1 MSEPRYRGESWQA
14 SILRA
19 DLEAAAARR
28 AEAERTEAERA
39 EADRADREAE
49 RATRDPLQFGTRPH
63 PQRDRPD
70 QSPVIQT
77 VVSPGTVSPSSG
89 VLDSTTR

>member
-39 EADRADREAE
+39 EAERADREAE

-63 PQRDRPD
+63 RNATGRI
-70 QSPVIQT
+70 SP
-77 VVSPGTVSPSSG
+77 P
-89 VLDSTTR
+89 

>member
-28 AEAERTEAERA
+28 AEAERAEAERA
-39 EADRADREAE
+39 EEIFMDAVAA
-49 RATRDPLQFGTRPH
+49 
-63 PQRDRPD
+63 
-70 QSPVIQT
+70 QT
-77 VVSPGTVSPSSG
+77 TAPAASSSAGVVEVTGG
-89 VLDSTTR
+89 

>member
-39 EADRADREAE
+39 EAERADREAE

-70 QSPVIQT
+70 QSPVIQA

>member
-39 EADRADREAE
+39 DREAEREAE